1 MRKLFKPIIALIILI
16 TAMVYPSLV
25 ANSATTCFKKGE
37 YIKNYMKKFCVVM
50 LLAIFVS
57 TQSDAS
63 VLGR

>member
-25 ANSATTCFKKGE
+25 ANSATTCFKKEE
-37 YIKNYMKKFCVVM
+37 YIKDYMKKFCVVM